1 MVFIVGVPLGIL
13 FQSLLLSR
21 PNQSLNMQ
29 RSIKMP
35 SFDVVSELDWHEVTN
50 AVDQANR
57 EITTRYD
64 FKGVKASFEVKDK
77 SSVVMHAEAEVQLRQ
92 LSDILNQKLVAR
104 GIDLKSME
112 KGDIV
117 KGNMKVAQDV
127 KMKEG
132 LETDEAKRIVK
143 MIKESKIKVQAQIQG
158 EQLRVTGKKRDDLQ
172 QVMALLRGADLNQPV
187 QFTNF
192 RD

>member
-1 MVFIVGVPLGIL
+1 
-13 FQSLLLSR
+13 
-21 PNQSLNMQ
+21 
-29 RSIKMP
+29 MP

-64 FKGVKASFEVKDK
+64 FKGVKAGYEIKDK
-77 SSVVMHAEAEVQLRQ
+77 TVVMGAEAEPQLRQ
-92 LSDILNQKLVAR
+92 MSDILNQKLVKR
-104 GIDLKSME
+104 GIDLKSLE
-112 KGDIV
+112 KEDV
-117 KGNMKVAQDV
+117 EKGNMRVSQAV

-158 EQLRVTGKKRDDLQ
+158 DQLRVTGKKRDDLQ
-172 QVMALLRGADLNQPV
+172 QVMALLRGADLKQPV

>member
-1 MVFIVGVPLGIL
+1 
-13 FQSLLLSR
+13 
-21 PNQSLNMQ
+21 
-29 RSIKMP
+29 MP

-64 FKGVKASFEVKDK
+64 FKGVKASYEIKDK
-77 SSVVMHAEAEVQLRQ
+77 KVIMEAEAEPQLRQ
-92 LSDILNQKLVAR
+92 MSDILNQKLVGR
-104 GIDLKSME
+104 SIDLKSLE
-112 KGDIV
+112 KEDV
-117 KGNMKVAQDV
+117 EKGNMRASQAV

-132 LETDEAKRIVK
+132 LETDEAKKIVK

-158 EQLRVTGKKRDDLQ
+158 DQLRVTGKKRDDLQ
-172 QVMALLRGADLNQPV
+172 QVMALLRGADLAQPV
-187 QFTNF
+187 QYTNF

>member
-1 MVFIVGVPLGIL
+1 
-13 FQSLLLSR
+13 
-21 PNQSLNMQ
+21 
-29 RSIKMP
+29 MP

-64 FKGVKASFEVKDK
+64 FKGVKASYEVKDK
-77 SSVVMHAEAEVQLRQ
+77 SCVVMATEAEVQLRQ

-104 GIDLKSME
+104 GIDLKSLE
-112 KGDIV
+112 KEAIV
-117 KGNMKVAQDV
+117 KGNMKVSQEV

-143 MIKESKIKVQAQIQG
+143 LIKDSKAKVQAQIQG
-158 EQLRVTGKKRDDLQ
+158 DQLRVTGKKRDDLQ

>member
-1 MVFIVGVPLGIL
+1 
-13 FQSLLLSR
+13 
-21 PNQSLNMQ
+21 
-29 RSIKMP
+29 MP

-64 FKGVKASFEVKDK
+64 FKGVKASYEIKDK
-77 SSVVMHAEAEVQLRQ
+77 SSVVMETEAEPQLRQ
-92 LSDILNQKLVAR
+92 MADILNQKLVNR
-104 GIDLKSME
+104 GIDLKSLE
-112 KGDIV
+112 KEDVV
-117 KGNMKVAQDV
+117 KGNLRVSQAV

-132 LETDEAKRIVK
+132 LETDEAKKIVK

-158 EQLRVTGKKRDDLQ
+158 DQLRVTGKKRDDLQ

>member
-1 MVFIVGVPLGIL
+1 
-13 FQSLLLSR
+13 
-21 PNQSLNMQ
+21 
-29 RSIKMP
+29 MP

-64 FKGVKASFEVKDK
+64 FKGVKAGYEIKDK
-77 SSVVMHAEAEVQLRQ
+77 AVVMEAEAEPQLRQ
-92 LSDILNQKLVAR
+92 MSDILNQKLVNR
-104 GIDLKSME
+104 GIDLKSLE
-112 KGDIV
+112 KDDIE
-117 KGNMKVAQDV
+117 KGNMRASQAV

-143 MIKESKIKVQAQIQG
+143 MIKESKVKVQAQIQG
-158 EQLRVTGKKRDDLQ
+158 DQLRVTGKKRDDLQ
-172 QVMALLRGADLNQPV
+172 QVMALLRGADLKQPV

>member
-1 MVFIVGVPLGIL
+1 
-13 FQSLLLSR
+13 
-21 PNQSLNMQ
+21 
-29 RSIKMP
+29 MP

-64 FKGVKASFEVKDK
+64 FKGVKASFEIKDK
-77 SSVVMHAEAEVQLRQ
+77 TSVVMHAEADPQLTQ
-92 LSDILNQKLVAR
+92 LSDILNQKLVKR
-104 GIDLKSME
+104 GIDLKSLE
-112 KGDIV
+112 KEDVV
-117 KGNMKVAQDV
+117 KGNMKVSQAI

-132 LETDEAKRIVK
+132 IESAEAKKIVK
-143 MIKESKIKVQAQIQG
+143 MIKDSKIKVQAAIQG
-158 EQLRVTGKKRDDLQ
+158 EQLRITGKKRDDLQ
-172 QVMALLRGADLNQPV
+172 EVMALLRGADLAQPV

>member
-1 MVFIVGVPLGIL
+1 
-13 FQSLLLSR
+13 
-21 PNQSLNMQ
+21 
-29 RSIKMP
+29 MP

-64 FKGVKASFEVKDK
+64 FKGVTATFEIKDK
-77 SSVVMHAEAEVQLRQ
+77 TVVMEAEAEPQLRQ
-92 LSDILNQKLVAR
+92 MSDILNQKLVKR
-104 GIDLKSME
+104 GIDLKSLE
-112 KGDIV
+112 KEDV
-117 KGNMKVAQDV
+117 VQGNMRAQQAI

-143 MIKESKIKVQAQIQG
+143 LIKETKIKVQAQIQG
-158 EQLRVTGKKRDDLQ
+158 DQLRVTGKKRDDLQ
-172 QVMALLRGADLNQPV
+172 QVMSMLRAADLKQPV

>member
-1 MVFIVGVPLGIL
+1 VFFINRFPLGVL

-21 PNQSLNMQ
+21 QNTLFGNAKEQ
-29 RSIKMP
+29 KMP
-35 SFDVVSELDWHEVTN
+35 SFDVVSELNWHEVSN

-64 FKGVKASFEVKDK
+64 FKGVKAHYEIKDK
-77 SSVVMHAEAEVQLRQ
+77 SSVVMEAEAEPQLRQ
-92 LSDILNQKLVAR
+92 MSDILNQKLVSR
-104 GIDLKSME
+104 GIDLKSLE
-112 KGDIV
+112 KESVV
-117 KGNMKVAQDV
+117 KGNMRASQAV

-132 LETDEAKRIVK
+132 LETDEAKKIVK
-143 MIKESKIKVQAQIQG
+143 MIKDSKAKVQAQIQG
-158 EQLRVTGKKRDDLQ
+158 DQLRVTGKKRDDLQ
-172 QVMALLRGADLNQPV
+172 QVMALLRGADLAQPV

>member
-1 MVFIVGVPLGIL
+1 
-13 FQSLLLSR
+13 
-21 PNQSLNMQ
+21 
-29 RSIKMP
+29 MP

-64 FKGVKASFEVKDK
+64 FKGVKASYEVKDK
-77 SSVVMHAEAEVQLRQ
+77 NVVMEAEAEPQLRQ
-92 LSDILNQKLVAR
+92 MSDIFNQKLVKR
-104 GIDLKSME
+104 GIDLKSLE
-112 KGDIV
+112 KEAV
-117 KGNMKVAQDV
+117 EKGNMRASQAI

-132 LETDEAKRIVK
+132 LETDEAKKIVK
-143 MIKESKIKVQAQIQG
+143 LIKGSKIKVQAQIQG
-158 EQLRVTGKKRDDLQ
+158 DQLRVTGKKRDDLQ
-172 QVMALLRGADLNQPV
+172 QVMALLRGADLAQPV

>member
-1 MVFIVGVPLGIL
+1 
-13 FQSLLLSR
+13 
-21 PNQSLNMQ
+21 
-29 RSIKMP
+29 MP

-143 MIKESKIKVQAQIQG
+143 MIKESKVKVQAQIQG